1 MTNTNAS
8 LKQKLDKQLAVVQQ
22 EHQLMSELIDHFDQ
36 IDVALVHIYPH
47 GYCAKAQVGLAVNSG
62 LIPFKKLFLEL
73 LRPVDTVLFT
83 GGQHSDVVMPVTAVS
98 RADRRLNNV
107 LPVFPLFTKSPRGE
121 GQTHHWWTNVD
132 GTLVHIT
139 VDAAVLPAEDF
150 QAIFEGWS
158 VDRQTIRTSTGTLTY
173 YEVCFEEPDEIP
185 ELPIV
190 ALNELRQAGVV
201 TSNPYKASALS
212 RYVTPILEIGWEWRT
227 KGVSE
232 TQAKLDQWLR
242 YVTFEHQALTEAEN
256 EAVRKATHDLVKRYL
271 PLAVA
276 TDKLLEQCHDAL
288 EELFKKGLIA
298 PSNRVVRYLE
308 QFLLEKVGV
317 FVPSIE
323 IRGQR
328 DGQLHVSLGA
338 GSQLLMNPSER
349 TLKVD
354 PNITHQRLHDVPVT
368 YAKCPVI

>member
-36 IDVALVHIYPH
+36 IDVALAHIYPH

-73 LRPVDTVLFT
+73 LRPVDSVLFT
-83 GGQHSDVVMPVTAVS
+83 GGQHSDVVMPVSAVS

-107 LPVFPLFTKSPRGE
+107 LPVFPLITKSPRGE

-132 GTLVHIT
+132 GTLVQIT

-173 YEVCFEEPDEIP
+173 YEVCFEEPDDIP

-201 TSNPYKASALS
+201 TSNTYKASALS

-256 EAVRKATHDLVKRYL
+256 EAVRQATHDLVKRYL

-349 TLKVD
+349 TIKVD
-354 PNITHQRLHDVPVT
+354 PNMTHQRLHDVPVT